1 MLTRMDPR
9 PRISSPHLLRTL
21 TARDVMTAQPLT
33 VTPETKLS
41 KVTELMDERHIQHFP
56 VVEGERLVGLLSE
69 GDLHDAMPSVLTVE
83 DPEARRRYLRVTH
96 VAQVAAKDAPTVSPN
111 APLAEVIRTM
121 RSGRL
126 GGIAV
131 TEGTRLVGILTSGD
145 LITLL
150 ERILRS
156 SESWKEGA
164 A

>member
-1 MLTRMDPR
+1 MDPR
-9 PRISSPHLLRTL
+9 QRISSPHLLRNL
-21 TARDVMTAQPLT
+21 TAREVMTAQPLT
-33 VTPETKLS
+33 VTLETKLS
-41 KVTELMDERHIQHFP
+41 KVTELMGERQIQHFP

-83 DPEARRRYLRVTH
+83 DPEARRRYLRVTQ
-96 VAQVAAKDAPTVSPN
+96 VAQVVAKDPPTVSPD

-121 RSGRL
+121 RARRL

-131 TEGTRLVGILTSGD
+131 TEGGRLVGILTSGD